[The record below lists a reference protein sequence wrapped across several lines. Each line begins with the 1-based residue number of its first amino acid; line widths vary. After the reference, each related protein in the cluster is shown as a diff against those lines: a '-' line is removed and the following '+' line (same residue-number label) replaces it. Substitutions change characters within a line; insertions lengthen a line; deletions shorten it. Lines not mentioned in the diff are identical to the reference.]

1 MLFQASALAQISFD
15 VPAKTLMAPA
25 LGRVAPVTVNV
36 EPGELEPIPLTVAP
50 ETRST
55 PLVPEALP
63 PGSTAT
69 FWPLVKVEA
78 LEALL
83 LLSVQGLA
91 LVLPAWVAGVSPLRL
106 WTGAW
111 MYVLPYLFSVSWC
124 LFMVP
129 LVLTGQSP
137 LMGVFG
143 VTLPEPSPERRM
155 AFSLV
160 HLLSVAC
167 FPVSFLCLLLGPRH
181 QTLSEMMSGQELI
194 SRPVARLR
202 G

>member
-1 MLFQASALAQISFD
+1 MLFQASALAQVGFD
-15 VPAKTLMAPA
+15 IPGRALTAPA
-25 LGRVAPVTVNV
+25 LGRVAPVTVDV
-36 EPGELEPIPLTVAP
+36 SLDELGPAVLSETVAP
-50 ETRST
+50 NAPRT
-55 PLVPEALP
+55 PEALP
-63 PGSTAT
+63 SGATAT

-78 LEALL
+78 LEAMLL
-83 LLSVQGLA
+83 IAVQALA
-91 LVLPAWVAGVSPLRL
+91 LLLPAWVAGVSPYRL
-106 WTGAW
+106 WSGAW
-111 MYVLPYLFSVSWC
+111 IYVLPYLFSVSWS

-137 LMGVFG
+137 LMGIFG

-160 HLLSVAC
+160 HLVSVAC
-167 FPVSFLCLLLGPRH
+167 FPLSFLCLLLGPRH

>member
-1 MLFQASALAQISFD
+1 MLFQASALAQANFD
-15 VPAKTLMAPA
+15 VPGKALTAPA
-25 LGRVAPVTVNV
+25 LGRVAPVSV
-36 EPGELEPIPLTVAP
+36 EVSLDELEPTAFQ
-50 ETRST
+50 
-55 PLVPEALP
+55 EASQLEIAL
-63 PGSTAT
+63 GTDSISSVSVAT

-83 LLSVQGLA
+83 LLATQALA
-91 LVLPAWVAGVSPLRL
+91 LALPAWVAGVPPSRL
-106 WTGAW
+106 WAGAW
-111 MYVLPYLFSVSWC
+111 MLVLPYLLAVSWA

-181 QTLSEMMSGQELI
+181 QTLSEMLSGQELL
-194 SRPVARLR
+194 SRPASRLR